1 MGLISFGK
9 VQKIVFLRSRSRA
22 LTRVHAHA
30 CARARVNHC
39 FLKVLNFL
47 KVLKKSF
54 KKCRLFECFENMSKN
69 IQ

>member
-9 VQKIVFLRSRSRA
+9 VQKNSFFEVA
-22 LTRVHAHA
+22 LTSAHT
-30 CARARVNHC
+30 CTRARVRAYTREPLL
-39 FLKVLNFL
+39 FESFDFL

-54 KKCRLFECFENMSKN
+54 KKCHLFECFEKMSKN